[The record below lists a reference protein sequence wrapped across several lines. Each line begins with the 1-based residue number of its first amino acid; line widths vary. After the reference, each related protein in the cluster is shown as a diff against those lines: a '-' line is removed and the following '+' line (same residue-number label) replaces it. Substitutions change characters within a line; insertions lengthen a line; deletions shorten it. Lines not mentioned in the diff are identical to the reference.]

1 MANEARFN
9 AAGWSQKDLAQN
21 PNAPYGLPVVSYT
34 SIGTAGVEGLGVG
47 SFNGFDQWTY
57 AGKDVLT
64 KIHGA
69 HTLKMGG
76 EFTRLLF
83 VDAPYWADRPSYNFN
98 NMWDFLNDAP
108 SSENAQFDPP
118 HRRAFR
124 AAQGFAPKPD
134 GAVRPGQLQG
144 EAEPDSDPGHEVGV
158 LWWHQRKTRPVGQ
171 RGAGQRRPTS
181 LPASK
186 MSVNSGRRLH

>member
-1 MANEARFN
+1 MRRVSTPP
-9 AAGWSQKDLAQN
+9 AGRKKTWHRIQTLLLVCLWSVT
-21 PNAPYGLPVVSYT
+21 P
-34 SIGTAGVEGLGVG
+34 TAGVDGIGVG

-69 HTLKMGG
+69 HTMKMGG

-108 SSENAQFDPP
+108 SSENAQFDPITGRP
-118 HRRAFR
+118 SALRKDLRQNLMGLFF
-124 AAQGFAPKPD
+124 QDNYKVKPNLTLTL
-134 GAVRPGQLQG
+134 G
-144 EAEPDSDPGHEVGV
+144 
-158 LWWHQRKTRPVGQ
+158 LWWEYFG
-171 RGAGQRRPTS
+171 GTS
-181 LPASK
+181 
-186 MSVNSGRRLH
+186 